1 MPRLLPLTLVAL
13 LTLLALPART
23 TTAQEREPSR
33 ESVLRI
39 ETGMHT
45 AVIRRIGVDRTGKF
59 LVTVS
64 DDKAAR
70 VWEFA
75 TGALSKPGR

>member
-1 MPRLLPLTLVAL
+1 MPRPSKFTLASLLLLSSLLPQTMM
-13 LTLLALPART
+13 
-23 TTAQEREPSR
+23 AQTGEPSR
-33 ESVLRI
+33 EPILRI
-39 ETGMHT
+39 ETGMHA